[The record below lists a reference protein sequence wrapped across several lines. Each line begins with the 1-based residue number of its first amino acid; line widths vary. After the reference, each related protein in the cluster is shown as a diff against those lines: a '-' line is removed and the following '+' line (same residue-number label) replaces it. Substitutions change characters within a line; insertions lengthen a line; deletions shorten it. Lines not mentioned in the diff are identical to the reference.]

1 MQLLKLNDNVKN
13 CASLDY
19 MVRKIWKM
27 EFNLNSDSWESLWL
41 QEIKPADPKGKQSWI
56 CFGSWSSNSNTL
68 ATWCE
73 ELTHWRRPWCW
84 ERLKTGEERED
95 RGWNGWMIS
104 LTRWTTA
111 WAHAPG
117 VGDGQGSLVC
127 CSLWGHKE
135 SDTTE
140 WLNWT
145 GWMWGSAYMYPL
157 CQHF

>member
-1 MQLLKLNDNVKN
+1 MWE
-13 CASLDY
+13 LDY
-19 MVRKIWKM
+19 K
-27 EFNLNSDSWESLWL
+27 ESWVPKNWCFWAVVLETLESPLDCK
-41 QEIKPADPKGKQSWI
+41 EIQPVNPKGKQSWI

-68 ATWCE
+68 ATWCK

-84 ERLKTGEERED
+84 ERLKTGEEGDD
-95 RGWNGWMIS
+95 RGWSGWMIS
-104 LTRWTTA
+104 LTRWTRA

-127 CSLWGHKE
+127 CSLLGHKE

-145 GWMWGSAYMYPL
+145 GWMWGSAYMYPP